1 MIYIGID
8 PGKSGA
14 LAIIWDG
21 GNIEIVPFDEI
32 AYRDRLGLIG
42 EAIDCGS
49 IDEESGLKCECA
61 VCALEKVGAMPLQGV
76 TSTFNFGHNLGFVE
90 GLLVANEIP
99 YELVTP
105 QRWKKAFSLL
115 KRDKDASI
123 AEARRLFPNVS
134 LLPTE
139 RSRKD
144 NDGMAEALLLA
155 EWARRFYRGNRV

>member
-14 LAIIWDG
+14 LAIIRDFENG
-21 GNIEIVPFDEI
+21 EVEIKVCPFDEI
-32 AYRDRLGLIG
+32 VYRDALHDVRQSNLI
-42 EAIDCGS
+42 
-49 IDEESGLKCECA
+49 ESYA
-61 VCALEKVGAMPLQGV
+61 STIVCALEKVSARPQQGV
-76 TSTFNFGHNLGFVE
+76 SSTFEFGRNLGYIE
-90 GLLVANEIP
+90 GLLTANEIP
-99 YELVTP
+99 YNLIPP

-155 EWARRFYRGNRV
+155 EWARRFYRGNKV